1 MIDWRKS
8 SNYKSSTVL
17 EKKSGIE
24 YENENTPTAD
34 QRGAKNYPRKPWYR
48 RGLFLGLGIF
58 AIVIFV
64 IWLMINPVADYFA
77 RRAFDNLQGY
87 KGTYKDVSVGVI
99 PPQVEIT
106 HLELTKDPSDE
117 GGEFIIFTERA
128 QLNVLWKE
136 LFKGAI
142 VMQADIDHP
151 KLTIIQEP
159 APPKPPEP
167 PEVKKPPPKIPDV
180 EEQLKKV
187 PPARIDHIEINNAE
201 IVFVD
206 ATERTKPQFWIHD
219 MEVRI
224 QNIATREKLAKN
236 VPITVSANG
245 VVQKSGDLRFFLTAN
260 LWEEGLSF
268 SGEMEL
274 KGLALPDL
282 YEFATAKADI
292 KPIRGTFDLF
302 TEFKAENNQITGGIK
317 PVLHNVD
324 VAPEDPTFLNQ
335 LKSAVVDVTVS
346 VLSGSP
352 DQPEESEKIATII
365 PIKGTITEPN
375 PQLLPTVLGVIRNA
389 FVEGL
394 QVGFQNIPPPT
405 APKKEGV
412 IEQVI
417 KALTPEEGPPKA
429 QPEEGDDGKK
439 E

>member
-1 MIDWRKS
+1 MIEWKRRRND
-8 SNYKSSTVL
+8 KSSTVL
-17 EKKSGIE
+17 EQKSGIDH
-24 YENENTPTAD
+24 ENSTIVN
-34 QRGAKNYPRKPWYR
+34 QKGHAKNYPGKPWYR

-64 IWLMINPVADYFA
+64 MWLMINPVADYFA

-87 KGTYKDVSVGVI
+87 KGTYKDVSIGVI
-99 PPQVEIT
+99 PPQAEIT
-106 HLELTKDPSDE
+106 NLELIKDPSTE

-128 QLNVLWKE
+128 QLNVLWKK
-136 LFKGAI
+136 LFKGAL
-142 VMQADIDHP
+142 VMRVNIDHP

-159 APPKPPEP
+159 IPPKPPKP

-180 EEQLKKV
+180 KEQLKKA
-187 PPARIDHIEINNAE
+187 PPARIDHIEVNNAE
-201 IVFVD
+201 IIFVD
-206 ATERTKPQFWIHD
+206 ATERSKPRFWIHD
-219 MEVRI
+219 MGVRI
-224 QNIATREKLAKN
+224 QNIATREKLAKG
-236 VPITVSANG
+236 VPTTVSANG

-260 LWEEGLSF
+260 PWEKGLSF
-268 SGEMEL
+268 SGETEL

-302 TEFKAENNQITGGIK
+302 TSFNAKGNEITGGIK

-324 VAPEDPTFLNQ
+324 VAPEDSTFLNQ
-335 LKSAVVDVTVS
+335 LKSTVVNVTVS

-352 DQPEESEKIATII
+352 DQPEEGEKLATII
-365 PIKGTITEPN
+365 PIKGTVTDPN
-375 PQLLPTVLGVIRNA
+375 PQIVPTVLGIIRNA

-394 QVGFQNIPPPT
+394 QVGFQNLPPPT

-412 IEQVI
+412 VEQVI

-429 QPEEGDDGKK
+429 QPEGDEGKK

>member
-1 MIDWRKS
+1 MIEWKKS
-8 SNYKSSTVL
+8 SNHKSSTVL
-17 EKKSGIE
+17 EQKNGID
-24 YENENTPTAD
+24 YENENAPAAD
-34 QRGAKNYPRKPWYR
+34 QGGAKNYPGKPWYR
-48 RGLFLGLGIF
+48 SGIYLGLGIF

-64 IWLMINPVADYFA
+64 IWLLINPVADYFA
-77 RRAFDNLQGY
+77 RKAVDNLQGY
-87 KGTYKDVSVGVI
+87 KGSYKDLSVGII

-106 HLELTKDPSDE
+106 NLELTKDPSAE
-117 GGEFIIFTERA
+117 GGEFMIFTERA
-128 QLNVLWKE
+128 QLNILWKE
-136 LFKGAI
+136 LFKGSI

-167 PEVKKPPPKIPDV
+167 PEVKKPPPKIPDI
-180 EEQLKKV
+180 EEQLKKA
-187 PPARIDHIEINNAE
+187 PPARIDHINVNKAE

-206 ATERTKPQFWIHD
+206 ATERTKPRFWIHD

-224 QNIATREKLAKN
+224 RNIATREELAGD
-236 VPITVSANG
+236 VPVTVSANG
-245 VVQKSGDLRFFLTAN
+245 VVQRSGDLRFFLTAN
-260 LWEEGLSF
+260 PWEEELSF
-268 SGEMEL
+268 SGEAEL

-282 YEFATAKADI
+282 YGFTTAKADI

-302 TEFKAENNQITGGIK
+302 AEFKAEDNQITGGIK

-324 VAPEDPTFLNQ
+324 VAPEDSTFLNQ
-335 LKSAVVDVTVS
+335 LKSAVVNLTVS
-346 VLSGSP
+346 VLSGGP
-352 DQPEESEKIATII
+352 DQPEEGQKIATII

-394 QVGFQNIPPPT
+394 QVGFQNIPPQT

-412 IEQVI
+412 VEQVI

-429 QPEEGDDGKK
+429 QPEGDEGKK
-439 E
+439 NE